1 MCKVFHSSLILHQE
15 AGSSEP
21 ASCIFNTYKG
31 LSQFLIETAPF
42 LRFRWETLKF
52 LELVYRHLLADT
64 FYSQASYLHYELH
77 HNRW

>member
-42 LRFRWETLKF
+42 ILSFDYVILYHKLT
-52 LELVYRHLLADT
+52 
-64 FYSQASYLHYELH
+64 
-77 HNRW
+77 

>member
-42 LRFRWETLKF
+42 LICRKKVDIVIKGSLI
-52 LELVYRHLLADT
+52 VC
-64 FYSQASYLHYELH
+64 
-77 HNRW
+77 

>member
-42 LRFRWETLKF
+42 LF
-52 LELVYRHLLADT
+52 LIYWREYHDKYNST
-64 FYSQASYLHYELH
+64 YY
-77 HNRW
+77 

>member
-31 LSQFLIETAPF
+31 LSQFLIETAPLF
-42 LRFRWETLKF
+42 LLVLLFF
-52 LELVYRHLLADT
+52 L
-64 FYSQASYLHYELH
+64 
-77 HNRW
+77 

>member
-1 MCKVFHSSLILHQE
+1 LHQE

-42 LRFRWETLKF
+42 IICILPVSIGKIQLM
-52 LELVYRHLLADT
+52 LV
-64 FYSQASYLHYELH
+64 Q
-77 HNRW
+77 

>member
-42 LRFRWETLKF
+42 LYF
-52 LELVYRHLLADT
+52 LGNLLSINGQT
-64 FYSQASYLHYELH
+64 SGCS
-77 HNRW
+77 